1 MKKSGIIN
9 KQNIIR
15 AAWILFA
22 IISMFI
28 WLPKIYNMFGADKE
42 SVSQY
47 ISLNDSWDITINDES
62 YLNVSLDDFV
72 FHGLIKGDEIT
83 MQRTL
88 PDNWNIT
95 EGALRL
101 IIWHTATKMYID
113 DEQIYEYGYDR
124 MAQNKTVGSGLQFIN
139 FPSEYQGK
147 TFKIHLIITEDNT
160 FSNYDSIR
168 IYEWNNAYKLLM
180 TENRIPL
187 FFGCFLTIFGVVI
200 LVITVFALA
209 YSIKYI
215 KIFCISLFSLFIGLW
230 TLCYYDVILI
240 FAIPLYTKSLLE
252 YLMLYLGSL
261 PLLIYLWEDVKS
273 LNSKLFQ
280 KLYWCLFA
288 VYVIATAFMIALHTF
303 DIVHFAA
310 TLKYIQIL
318 IIFNL
323 AFAIL
328 IELMNLKRGGDMS
341 NKLFLFGV
349 LIMSGCVAYDLII
362 YYNIRYM
369 GGASSL
375 VRGVSSIGVVI
386 FIYFLIA
393 SFYLSMTQKL
403 MQEKE
408 RSFLIKSAYTDE
420 LTQIHNR
427 RYCIEYMNRIKDSNS
442 LDYTVICFDLNNLK
456 VVNDTLGH
464 AQGDI
469 LIKSAAEV
477 IAKTYESYGIVAR
490 MGGDE
495 FIAIIDTANS
505 EEIAKLSEQFLK
517 NIKQK
522 NDEIE
527 GLNMSIAYGYASL
540 SPNDSDI
547 EKIYQIADDR
557 MYEHKKKMK
566 SA

>member
-9 KQNIIR
+9 KKNIIR

-22 IISMFI
+22 LISMFI

-72 FHGLIKGDEIT
+72 FHDLSKGDEIT

-187 FFGCFLTIFGVVI
+187 FFGCFLIIFGVVI

-209 YSIKYI
+209 YSMKYI

-230 TLCYYDVILI
+230 TLCYYDVTLI

-273 LNSKLFQ
+273 LNSKLFP

-288 VYVIATAFMIALHTF
+288 VYVTATAFMIALHTF

-349 LIMSGCVAYDLII
+349 LIMSGCVAYDLIS
-362 YYNIRYM
+362 YYHIRYM
-369 GGASSL
+369 GGVSSL

-386 FIYFLIA
+386 FIFFLIG
-393 SFYLSMTQKL
+393 SFYISMTQKL

-427 RYCIEYMNRIKDSNS
+427 RYCIEYMNKIKDSDS

-495 FIAIIDTANS
+495 FIAIVNTANS
-505 EEIAKLSEQFLK
+505 EEIDKLAEQFLM
-517 NIKQK
+517 NIKEK

-527 GLNMSIAYGYASL
+527 DLNMSIAYGYASL
-540 SPNDSDI
+540 SPNDTDI